1 MAAGK
6 EAKISK
12 NYYEGI
18 EKMLFLYYPKCS
30 TCQKAK
36 KWLDAN
42 HISYEERH
50 IVEENPTYEE
60 LKQWYENGD
69 LPLKKFFNTSGML
82 YKEMQLKDKLSAMS
96 EDEQLQLLA
105 TNGMLVKRPL
115 LVTGDTVLVGFKEAD
130 WAKIVG

>member
-1 MAAGK
+1 
-6 EAKISK
+6 
-12 NYYEGI
+12 
-18 EKMLFLYYPKCS
+18 MLFLYYPKCS

-69 LPLKKFFNTSGML
+69 LPLKKFFNTSGL
-82 YKEMQLKDKLSAMS
+82 VYKEMQLKDKLTSMS
-96 EDEQLQLLA
+96 EEEQLMLLA
-105 TNGMLVKRPL
+105 THGMLVKRPM
-115 LVTGDTVLVGFKEAD
+115 VITHDIVLVGFMETD
-130 WAKIVG
+130 WEGALL